1 MEIIVAT
8 NGNGRCKRT
17 TTTEIRKSQQLKTK
31 ENAK

>member
-17 TTTEIRKSQQLKTK
+17 TTEIRKSQQLKTK